1 MLEAL
6 KKKLGI
12 TDEKNKIVLDANT
25 ITAETV
31 KTLTEATEAALNDL
45 SAAETL
51 LSEQVTTIA
60 TLTEQLATAQA
71 ALAAVEGAKE
81 AALAEAKAVKAAA
94 RKVVVVGAIGDAKA
108 DAFLAATQG
117 LDDAAFEAVTSALV
131 GGVAAEADTA
141 LFKEVGVDANVDPTK
156 PPVAE
161 SGEMKILKAKY
172 QGNDAK

>member
-12 TDEKNKIVLDANT
+12 TDEKNKIVLDAST

-45 SAAETL
+45 GAAEAL
-51 LSEQVTTIA
+51 MSEQATTIA
-60 TLTEQLATAQA
+60 TLTDQLATATA
-71 ALAAVEGAKE
+71 ALATVEDAKQ
-81 AALAEAKAVKAAA
+81 AALAEAKAAKTAA
-94 RKVVVVGAIGDAKA
+94 RKAVVVGAIGDAKA
-108 DAFLAATQG
+108 EAFLAATEG

-131 GGVAAEADTA
+131 GGVAAEADSA
-141 LFKEVGVDANVDPTK
+141 LFTEVGVDANVDTTK
-156 PPVAE
+156 PVAE

-172 QGNDAK
+172 AGK